1 MRFWPCPT
9 KQRSNGN
16 SGTTSQRKCGRKRS
30 GSAASNS
37 RAPGR
42 SEALT
47 RDARRCST
55 RGHYRASCPRGPQQ
69 CLHHCHG
76 PNLQQRINLMSQ
88 AAQSLSTSVKI
99 RFPRETLAALDDW
112 AALNN
117 LPRSVAVRRLILRSM
132 TNWEDDPQAYCAGC
146 EGGTGPCQ
154 CEPVCDC
161 IGGPDTCTGN
171 CR

>member
-1 MRFWPCPT
+1 MRLWPCPT

-16 SGTTSQRKCGRKRS
+16 SGTTSLRKCGRKRS

-47 RDARRCST
+47 RDARRCPT
-55 RGHYRASCPRGPQQ
+55 RGHYRASCPSGPQQ

-88 AAQSLSTSVKI
+88 AVQSISTSVKV
-99 RFPRETLAALDDW
+99 RFPREMLSAINDW
-112 AALNN
+112 ATEHEV
-117 LPRSVAVRRLILRSM
+117 PRSKAIRTLLYRAMMLDCQ
-132 TNWEDDPQAYCAGC
+132 NWE
-146 EGGTGPCQ
+146 
-154 CEPVCDC
+154 CDC
-161 IGGPDTCTGN
+161 DGPDACNG
-171 CR
+171 